1 MASYLVTQATGQQ
14 GQSVIKHLLAAG
26 VEVHAVVRDLEKVPA
41 LLKSPGVTLFKG
53 ESKNFE
59 EIYQAAQGCKG
70 AYLNTLPIPGFEAHQ
85 AQTIAEASKK
95 AGVEI
100 LVAATTLCTNK
111 KALWDDQASEECQM
125 RGYFA
130 SKTQVEDIVR
140 GAGFKAYTILRP
152 SILHQDYLM
161 PGAYQNYP
169 RLPTH
174 GELDHA
180 FNEGVKAPYTDADD
194 VGKYAAA
201 ALQNPDKF
209 GGQEIDLG
217 NELLTVEEA
226 GDILVKVSGK
236 DVPVRKRTPEE
247 IEAIKDTVFG
257 QRVQLWANLYD
268 FSAYA
273 NTAKE
278 VQAKFGIPFTPLEA
292 SLQRDK
298 ARLLECLSASA

>member
-1 MASYLVTQATGQQ
+1 MATYLVTQATGQQ

-26 VEVHAVVRDLEKVPA
+26 VKVHAVVRDLQKVPPI
-41 LLKSPGVTLFKG
+41 LKSPGVTLFRG
-53 ESKNFE
+53 ESKNLE
-59 EIYQAAQGCKG
+59 EIYEAAQACKG
-70 AYLNTLPIPGFEAHQ
+70 AFLNTLPIPGFEALQ
-85 AQTIAEASKK
+85 AQTIVDACKK
-95 AGVEI
+95 AGVESI
-100 LVAATTLCTNK
+100 VAATTLATDK
-111 KALWDDQASEECQM
+111 KTLWDDQVTEECEM
-125 RGYFA
+125 REYFL

-152 SILHQDYLM
+152 SILHQDYLL
-161 PGAYQNYP
+161 PGAPQNYP

-180 FNEGVKAPYTDADD
+180 FNEGVRAPYTDADD

-226 GDILVKVSGK
+226 RDILVKVSGR
-236 DVPVRKRTPEE
+236 DVGLRKRTPEE
-247 IEAIKDTVFG
+247 VEEGKATIFG
-257 QRVQLWANLYD
+257 QRIQLWANWKD
-268 FSAYA
+268 FSDTAV
-273 NTAKE
+273 TAKE

-292 SLQRDK
+292 SLQREK
-298 ARLLECLSASA
+298 ARLLECLPA